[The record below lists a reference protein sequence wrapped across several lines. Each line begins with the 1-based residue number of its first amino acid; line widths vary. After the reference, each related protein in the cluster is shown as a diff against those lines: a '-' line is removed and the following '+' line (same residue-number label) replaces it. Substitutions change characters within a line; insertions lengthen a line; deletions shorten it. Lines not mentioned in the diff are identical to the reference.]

1 MDDICEK
8 IISDPNST
16 FTKADLEELKKLSPE
31 VLERLYLGMGNADA
45 SEPVPI
51 NNADE
56 TNEET
61 QKAELRE
68 GLRECQQDIVDLIA
82 TERELREGLSA
93 LSGERV
99 PSVLE
104 QFIPKPKK
112 ESVELTE
119 QAVMEYIENSQSMT
133 AVVLREALDTRNEK
147 RQEAIDVIISNSSLF
162 TVDELRKKVTPE
174 LKKLVGVV
182 MEHQPVNNQRM
193 DDRDLSWEGAGL
205 ADRNTGNLAS
215 EYRYGTPLEL
225 PNTLP
230 EKLQ

>member
-8 IISDPNST
+8 IINDPNST
-16 FTKADLEELKKLSPE
+16 FTEADAEELKKLSPE
-31 VLERLYLGMGNADA
+31 VLQRLYLGMGNADA
-45 SEPVPI
+45 SEPVPVM
-51 NNADE
+51 
-56 TNEET
+56 NEET
-61 QKAELRE
+61 QKAELQE

-93 LSGERV
+93 LSGEQI
-99 PSVLE
+99 PSVLD
-104 QFIPKPKK
+104 QFVPKPKK
-112 ESVELTE
+112 ETAELTE

-133 AVVLREALDTRNEK
+133 AIVLREALETRDEK
-147 RQEAIDVIISNSSLF
+147 RKEAIDVIISNSALF
-162 TVDELRKKVTPE
+162 TVEELRTKVTPE

-182 MEHQPVNNQRM
+182 MEHQPVNNQRP

-215 EYRYGTPLEL
+215 SYRYGTPLEL